1 MNNEQENLSRN
12 DEKLRQILGSLEK
25 VDAPNNFDFQLK
37 SKIADRKSTRTNLA
51 FWRYFAIGVPSL
63 ACIALVA
70 FFAFNRNLPLPPNN
84 VAEVKEP
91 QKTESLPI
99 NEVKPSETPNVAVA
113 VTRTFGTSDVN
124 KEPNIIKPK
133 IFEDKL
139 IAKTDKPQNIGLE
152 NKKILPKKSV
162 VKDDFVSERTSAST
176 NNPPPILPKGLNG
189 NSPNL
194 KINETDTV
202 FEIESLL
209 NDLGIETTA
218 ESGKL
223 KVKSVRKNS
232 SAERSGIKSNDLIEA
247 IDNQKIAPKETRKK
261 SFDAKSI
268 NVTRDGKNLE
278 LKLQQ

>member
-12 DEKLRQILGSLEK
+12 DEKVRQILGSLEK
-25 VDAPNNFDFQLK
+25 VDAPSNFDFQLK
-37 SKIADRKSTRTNLA
+37 SKIANTKSTRKRLE

-63 ACIALVA
+63 ACLALVA
-70 FFAFNRNLPLPPNN
+70 FFAFNRNITPPQNN

-91 QKTESLPI
+91 QKIESLPI
-99 NEVKPSETPNVAVA
+99 NEVKPPEVPSIEVAVQ
-113 VTRTFGTSDVN
+113 TTPETTNFK
-124 KEPNIIKPK
+124 KESKIIEPK
-133 IFEDKL
+133 IVEDKV
-139 IAKTDKPQNIGLE
+139 IAKTDKPQNIELE
-152 NKKILPKKSV
+152 NKKILPKKPV
-162 VKDDFVSERTSAST
+162 VKDSFSGNITSAST
-176 NNPPPILPKGLNG
+176 DIPKPIVPKGLNG

-232 SAERSGIKSNDLIEA
+232 SAERSGIKNNDLIEA
-247 IDNQKIAPKETRKK
+247 VDNQKIAPKETRKK

-268 NVTRDGKNLE
+268 NVIRDGKTLE

>member
-12 DEKLRQILGSLEK
+12 DEKVRQILGSLEK
-25 VDAPNNFDFQLK
+25 VDAPNNFDFNLK
-37 SKIADRKSTRTNLA
+37 SKIANTKSMRKKSE

-70 FFAFNRNLPLPPNN
+70 FFAFNRNVPPTQTIAFESNK
-84 VAEVKEP
+84 AEIKAIE
-91 QKTESLPI
+91 Q
-99 NEVKPSETPNVAVA
+99 VKPPEVPNVELAVQTTPEISNLKKGSKI
-113 VTRTFGTSDVN
+113 V
-124 KEPNIIKPK
+124 EPKLV
-133 IFEDKL
+133 EDK
-139 IAKTDKPQNIGLE
+139 ITTKIDKPQNIGLE
-152 NKKILPKKSV
+152 NKKILPKKPV
-162 VKDDFVSERTSAST
+162 VKDDFVGEVTSAST
-176 NNPPPILPKGLNG
+176 NINKPIVPKGLNG
-189 NSPNL
+189 NSA
-194 KINETDTV
+194 KVEINGTDTV

-223 KVKSVRKNS
+223 KVKSVKKNS
-232 SAERSGIKSNDLIEA
+232 SAERSGVKNNDLIDA

-268 NVTRDGKNLE
+268 NVTRNGKTIE

>member
-12 DEKLRQILGSLEK
+12 DEKIRQILGSLEK
-25 VDAPNNFDFQLK
+25 VDAPGNFDFQLK
-37 SKIADRKSTRTNLA
+37 SKIANTKSTRKKLE
-51 FWRYFAIGVPSL
+51 FWRYFAIGAPSL
-63 ACIALVA
+63 ACLALVA
-70 FFAFNRNLPLPPNN
+70 FFAFNRNIPPPQNN
-84 VAEVKEP
+84 VAEAKEP
-91 QKTESLPI
+91 QKIESLPV
-99 NEVKPSETPNVAVA
+99 NNVKQPEVPSVEVAVQ
-113 VTRTFGTSDVN
+113 TTPETTNFK
-124 KEPNIIKPK
+124 KESKIIEPKIVEDTVIAKADKPK
-133 IFEDKL
+133 
-139 IAKTDKPQNIGLE
+139 NVGLE
-152 NKKILPKKSV
+152 NKKVLPKKPV
-162 VKDDFVSERTSAST
+162 VKDNFAGEITSAAT
-176 NNPPPILPKGLNG
+176 DIQKPILPKGLNG

-218 ESGKL
+218 ENGKL

-232 SAERSGIKSNDLIEA
+232 SAERSGIKNNDLIEA

-268 NVTRDGKNLE
+268 NVTRDGKTLE